1 VGPDQSYADLIA
13 GGKAVQEIMKTEPFV
28 VDIDDTTETP
38 RDRID
43 FVLDKEKAA
52 LHGVS
57 TAMITGTLR
66 TALSGKS
73 PATVHRRGNA
83 APCP

>member
-1 VGPDQSYADLIA
+1 
-13 GGKAVQEIMKTEPFV
+13 V

-38 RDRID
+38 RNRID
-43 FVLDKEKAA
+43 FVPDKEKAA

-66 TALSGKS
+66 TALSGGG
-73 PATVHRRGNA
+73 PPRFTGGGNA
-83 APCP
+83 SPFR